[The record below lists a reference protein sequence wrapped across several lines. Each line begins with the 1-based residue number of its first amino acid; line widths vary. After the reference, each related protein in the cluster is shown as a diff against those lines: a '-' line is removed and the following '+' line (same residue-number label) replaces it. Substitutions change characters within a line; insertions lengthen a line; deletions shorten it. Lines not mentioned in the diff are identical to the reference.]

1 MSYTAIRVNSST
13 ATVGD
18 PVGFEYPTVLGFLE
32 KDKIYTLQFKIRN
45 LNNTTLLD
53 EIRVGSQ
60 KLDNITISNFEQCVL
75 DEDVTGYLCYIT
87 FTSEV
92 NVRNPK
98 IRIARKMLGTDTSN
112 TDIFEVTDI
121 SLAYGRLSAYDA
133 NIGDFKHLK
142 ESINTRIQ
150 QLANSIVL
158 SAAKED
164 IDYLSGK
171 ISEALGQIQV
181 AAGKISLMVKEGDL
195 SSLIEQLSD
204 SVKIAFNGISAEW
217 EFTND
222 RLLNK
227 QGGKPTLSLCHG
239 RLNTYSFSTGKATG
253 YLGSAVTVGNEAN
266 YDGIAIAGGYN
277 CYYINV
283 GLDPNYKNDGDNTGN
298 GYSPL
303 QTWVLYA
310 TEDLAKGTHFNDN
323 CYFNANCYANFYNH
337 ITVPKIK
344 CATDSLILYTQSSG
358 KGGGGVELFNSNG
371 YSYFRPQ
378 WNNGA
383 YLGSSSHRFPCA
395 YFIDSPNISSDARMK
410 KDISYLYK
418 DSNAL
423 FTPNEVYDFFKNT
436 YNPTTYKFS
445 SGNIEGTKVGFIAQ
459 DLIYD
464 KVGSYL
470 VNVNGDMPN
479 SNDPNDLPQ
488 LSYNQGNLEG
498 LLAIAFKEE
507 ILKRDKEI
515 NLLEERIEKLEN
527 LIQKVG
533 V

>member
-1 MSYTAIRVNSST
+1 MSYTAIRVNTSN
-13 ATVGD
+13 ATTGT
-18 PVGFEYPTVLGFLE
+18 PVGFEYPSVLGFLE

-53 EIRVGSQ
+53 EIKVGSQ
-60 KLDNITISNFEQCVL
+60 KLENITISNFEQCVL
-75 DEDVTGYLCYIT
+75 DEDITGYLCYIT

-98 IRIARKMLGTDTSN
+98 IRIARKMFGTDTSN

-133 NIGDFKHLK
+133 NVGDFKHLK

-150 QLANSIVL
+150 QLANSIIL

-227 QGGKPTLSLCHG
+227 QGGKPTLSLYHG
-239 RLNTYSFSTGKATG
+239 RLNTYSYSNNKATG
-253 YLGSAVTVGNEAN
+253 YLGSTVVNDNGKA
-266 YDGIAIAGGYN
+266 YDGVTISGGYN
-277 CYYINV
+277 AYYINL
-283 GLDPNYKNDGDNTGN
+283 GLDPGYINDNSNTGD
-298 GYSPL
+298 GYTPYM
-303 QTWVLYA
+303 TVVLYPMPN
-310 TEDLAKGTHFNDN
+310 LNVGTHFNKDV
-323 CYFNANCYANFYNH
+323 YFNSNCYATFNNH
-337 ITVPKIK
+337 ITAQSIK
-344 CATDSLILYTQSSG
+344 SATNSFILRTANSDN
-358 KGGGGVELFNSNG
+358 GGGGVEVFNQNG

-395 YFIDSPNISSDARMK
+395 YFIDSPNVSSDARFK

-423 FTPNEVYDFFKNT
+423 FTPNEVYEFFRDV
-436 YNPTTYKFS
+436 YNPTTYKFID
-445 SGNIEGTKVGFIAQ
+445 GKITGTKIGFIAQ

-464 KVGSYL
+464 KIGSYL

-479 SNDPNDLPQ
+479 SNDPSDLPE

-507 ILKRDKEI
+507 ILKRDKQI
-515 NLLEERIEKLEN
+515 ASLEERLKRLEE
-527 LIQKVG
+527 IMKVG